1 MRKCTTGATAKAEA
15 DPKKSLAEDANAT
28 QARNK
33 AACNNKKL
41 FFSEP
46 DLNCLRKMKTIIC
59 NEYFMLSLTFG
70 VFFAAKVAQRRLG
83 WVLLNPILVA
93 VAVIIAFLLAMDI
106 PYNTYHEGAKMIEF
120 WLKPAV
126 VALGV
131 PLYMQL
137 SSIKRQLLPI
147 LASQTMGCVAGIVSV
162 VAIAKVSGASDTVVM
177 SLASKSVTT
186 PIAMEVTQ
194 VLGGIPSLT
203 AAIVVITGL
212 IGAIVGFKTLAVG
225 HVNNPMALG
234 LSMGAASHALGTS
247 AAMERDQFVGA
258 YASLGLTLNGILTA
272 LLTPTVIDLIDM
284 C

>member
-1 MRKCTTGATAKAEA
+1 M
-15 DPKKSLAEDANAT
+15 LA
-28 QARNK
+28 
-33 AACNNKKL
+33 
-41 FFSEP
+41 
-46 DLNCLRKMKTIIC
+46 
-59 NEYFMLSLTFG
+59 LTFG
-70 VFFAAKVAQRRLG
+70 VFYAAKVIQRRLG
-83 WVLLNPILVA
+83 WVLFNPILVA
-93 VAVIIAFLLAMDI
+93 IAVIVVFLLAMDI
-106 PYNTYHEGAKMIEF
+106 PYETDHEGAKMIDF

-131 PLYMQL
+131 PLYLQL
-137 SSIKRQLLPI
+137 SSIKRQFLPI
-147 LASQTMGCVAGIVSV
+147 LASQMMGCIAGIVSV
-162 VAIAKVSGASDTVVM
+162 VVIAKVLGASDAVLM

-212 IGAIVGFKTLAVG
+212 IGAIIGFKTLSVG

-247 AAMERDQFVGA
+247 AAMDRDQFVGA

-272 LLTPTVIDLIDM
+272 LLTPTVIDLMI
-284 C
+284 